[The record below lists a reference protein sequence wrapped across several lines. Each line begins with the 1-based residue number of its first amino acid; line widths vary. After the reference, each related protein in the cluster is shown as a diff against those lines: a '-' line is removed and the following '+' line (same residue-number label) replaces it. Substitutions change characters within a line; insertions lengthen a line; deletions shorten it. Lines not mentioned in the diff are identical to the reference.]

1 MTTTRVSAVVVAL
14 ALVTAAGAGC
24 SAPTPAPNSTPTT
37 NAVPVTGPV
46 QGPAI
51 TITALNFGDP
61 LTVPPGA
68 KITIV
73 NSDDVAHTVT
83 SKVKGQFDVKVG
95 GNGQAT
101 FTAPSTPGRYPYYC
115 VYHPGMIGVLI
126 VQ

>member
-1 MTTTRVSAVVVAL
+1 MTTTRLSAVVVAL

-24 SAPTPAPNSTPTT
+24 AAPAPNSTPTSS
-37 NAVPVTGPV
+37 AVPVTGPV

-68 KITIV
+68 KITVV

-95 GNGQAT
+95 GNAQAT
-101 FTAPSTPGRYPYYC
+101 FTAPATPGRYPYYC

>member
-1 MTTTRVSAVVVAL
+1 MTTTRVAAVLAATALTAGVTVA
-14 ALVTAAGAGC
+14 C
-24 SAPTPAPNSTPTT
+24 SATTPAPNSTPTT
-37 NAVPVTGPV
+37 SAVPVTGPV

-61 LTVPPGA
+61 LTVAPGA
-68 KITIV
+68 QVTVV

-95 GNGQAT
+95 GNAQTT
-101 FTAPSTPGRYPYYC
+101 FNAPTTPGRYPYYC
-115 VYHPGMIGVLI
+115 VYHPGMVGVLI

>member
-1 MTTTRVSAVVVAL
+1 MTAMRGAALLVAL
-14 ALVTAAGAGC
+14 AVATTAGC
-24 SAPTPAPNSTPTT
+24 TQTPPAPNS
-37 NAVPVTGPV
+37 VPSSHPATAQGPV
-46 QGPAI
+46 DGPAI

-68 KITIV
+68 QITVV

-95 GNGQAT
+95 GNARAT
-101 FTAPSTPGRYPYYC
+101 FAAPTKPGRYPYYC
-115 VYHPGMIGVLI
+115 VYHPGMVGVLI

>member
-1 MTTTRVSAVVVAL
+1 MTTTRIAVVLVAMSL
-14 ALVTAAGAGC
+14 ATGAGAGC
-24 SAPTPAPNSTPTT
+24 SSPAPAPNGTPSAS
-37 NAVPVTGPV
+37 AVPVTGPV

-68 KITIV
+68 KITVV

-95 GNGQAT
+95 GNAQAT
-101 FTAPSTPGRYPYYC
+101 FTAPTTPGRYPYYC
-115 VYHPGMIGVLI
+115 VYHPGMVGVLI

>member
-1 MTTTRVSAVVVAL
+1 MTTTRMAAVLVAT
-14 ALVTAAGAGC
+14 ALTAGVTVAC
-24 SAPTPAPNSTPTT
+24 SATTPAPNSTPTSS
-37 NAVPVTGPV
+37 AAPVTGPV

-68 KITIV
+68 KVTVI

-95 GNGQAT
+95 GNAQAT
-101 FTAPSTPGRYPYYC
+101 FDAPSTPGRYPYYC

>member
-1 MTTTRVSAVVVAL
+1 MTATRISAVLIATT
-14 ALVTAAGAGC
+14 LVAGC
-24 SAPTPAPNSTPTT
+24 AAPAPAPNSTPTT
-37 NAVPVTGPV
+37 SAVPVTGPV

-68 KITIV
+68 QVTVV

-95 GNGQAT
+95 GNAQAT
-101 FTAPSTPGRYPYYC
+101 FTAPTTPGRYPYYC

>member
-1 MTTTRVSAVVVAL
+1 MTATRMSAVLVAMSL
-14 ALVTAAGAGC
+14 ATGAGAGC
-24 SAPTPAPNSTPTT
+24 SSPAPAPNSTPPAS
-37 NAVPVTGPV
+37 AVPVTGPV

-61 LTVPPGA
+61 LTVSPGA
-68 KITIV
+68 KITVV

-95 GNGQAT
+95 GNAQVT
-101 FTAPSTPGRYPYYC
+101 FSAPTTPGRYPYYC
-115 VYHPGMIGVLI
+115 VYHPGMVGVLI

>member
-1 MTTTRVSAVVVAL
+1 MTAMRTVVLVMALVVAGGVSA
-14 ALVTAAGAGC
+14 GC
-24 SAPTPAPNSTPTT
+24 TQTPPAPNS
-37 NAVPVTGPV
+37 VPSTHPAPAQGPV

-68 KITIV
+68 QITVV

-83 SKVKGQFDVKVG
+83 SKAKGQFDVKVG
-95 GNGQAT
+95 GNARAT
-101 FTAPSTPGRYPYYC
+101 FAAPTKPGRYPYYC
-115 VYHPGMIGVLI
+115 IYHPGMVGVLI